1 MGPVDGEW
9 TPPAT
14 GEMGDYKSQLQSML
28 QEVQAEPEP
37 EPEVDEVAEVLGA
50 EEEPLAAAAEG
61 LITTIGST
69 DGRMAD
75 LLVPS
80 SEPPAAA
87 AGGGGQAEGGGV
99 EDAGEV
105 KALALYHNVR
115 PTKPPSACLPFPFA
129 SLHRRDVVSSF
140 KTSLAQTQTVE
151 RCSRISKSD
160 ASPKL

>member
-1 MGPVDGEW
+1 VGPVDGEW

-14 GEMGDYKSQLQSML
+14 GEMSDYKSQLQSML

-37 EPEVDEVAEVLGA
+37 EPELDEVVEVLGA

-80 SEPPAAA
+80 SEPAAAA

-115 PTKPPSACLPFPFA
+115 PNPCRPPPFPA
-129 SLHRRDVVSSF
+129 ALSLPCLVATCFRPWGRFSC
-140 KTSLAQTQTVE
+140 TNANG
-151 RCSRISKSD
+151 
-160 ASPKL
+160 

>member
-9 TPPAT
+9 TPPAS
-14 GEMGDYKSQLQSML
+14 GEVSDYKSQLQSML

-37 EPEVDEVAEVLGA
+37 EPEVDEVAEVLGP

-80 SEPPAAA
+80 NSEPPAAA
-87 AGGGGQAEGGGV
+87 AAGGGQA
-99 EDAGEV
+99 
-105 KALALYHNVR
+105 
-115 PTKPPSACLPFPFA
+115 
-129 SLHRRDVVSSF
+129 
-140 KTSLAQTQTVE
+140 
-151 RCSRISKSD
+151 
-160 ASPKL
+160 

>member
-14 GEMGDYKSQLQSML
+14 GEMSDYKSQLQSML

-37 EPEVDEVAEVLGA
+37 EPELDEVAEVLGA

-80 SEPPAAA
+80 SEPAAA
-87 AGGGGQAEGGGV
+87 AAAAGGGQAEGGGV

-115 PTKPPSACLPFPFA
+115 PTKPMPPSSFPCRPPPFA
-129 SLHRRDVVSSF
+129 SLPRRDMVSSL
-140 KTSLAQTQTVE
+140 KTSL
-151 RCSRISKSD
+151 RSKLSCL
-160 ASPKL
+160 AKGL